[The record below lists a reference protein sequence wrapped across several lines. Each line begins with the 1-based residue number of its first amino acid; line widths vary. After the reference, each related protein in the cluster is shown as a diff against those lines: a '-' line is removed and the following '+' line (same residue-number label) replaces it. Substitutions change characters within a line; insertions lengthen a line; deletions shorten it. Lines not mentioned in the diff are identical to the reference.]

1 MILNSSIS
9 RAASLVGLT
18 GITKDE
24 RTYGKSGILGLHSA
38 KGTYGAPASL
48 KSTTGFCFT
57 PMGPECG
64 HSYSCREASLSPAC
78 RPTCKAAYMQA
89 WLPPKELMEDQLA

>member
-9 RAASLVGLT
+9 RAESLVGLT

-48 KSTTGFCFT
+48 KSTTRVLFYAN
-57 PMGPECG
+57 GP
-64 HSYSCREASLSPAC
+64 RVWA
-78 RPTCKAAYMQA
+78 
-89 WLPPKELMEDQLA
+89 